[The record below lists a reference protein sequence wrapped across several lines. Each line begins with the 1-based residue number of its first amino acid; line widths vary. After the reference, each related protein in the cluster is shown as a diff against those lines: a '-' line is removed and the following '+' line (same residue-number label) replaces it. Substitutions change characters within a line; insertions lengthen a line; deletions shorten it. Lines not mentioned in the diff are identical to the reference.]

1 LLSLP
6 KSALDQILSDAEPG
20 RATALRGRLAA
31 MLGDCVKA
39 KQLFDQGETEGVCV
53 CAADR
58 QLCDRPQK

>member
-1 LLSLP
+1 
-6 KSALDQILSDAEPG
+6 
-20 RATALRGRLAA
+20 

-39 KQLFDQGETEGVCV
+39 KQLFDQGEKEGACV